1 MYRDT
6 GRVERDLNV
15 LSEFVAVCMQIQ
27 LAHTPELPD
36 VHKEGVNRKA
46 MSRYHAVVNHVVK
59 ALSGGKRFYDDFV
72 QETLADDDELVRRIE
87 EEDSNDQQ

>member
-1 MYRDT
+1 MNRAT

-15 LSEFVAVCMQIQ
+15 LSEFVAVFMQIW

-36 VHKEGVNRKA
+36 DHKEGANRKA